1 MCEYSAC
8 MQVCSMYLPAIC
20 GRKKRLLDPLE
31 LELGVVVS
39 HQLSAEN
46 QTQDL
51 CKNNQF
57 LTTELSLQC
66 PQTGSE
72 PTLWHQPTKCQGHRP
87 ERTICYSLGQV
98 GQTCAWLLLW
108 GQLRSTESIQSGSLS
123 NRAEGRR
130 PHPHLEGQGTVSKS
144 LI

>member
-1 MCEYSAC
+1 

-39 HQLSAEN
+39 HQVSAEN

-57 LTTELSLQC
+57 S
-66 PQTGSE
+66 
-72 PTLWHQPTKCQGHRP
+72 
-87 ERTICYSLGQV
+87 
-98 GQTCAWLLLW
+98 
-108 GQLRSTESIQSGSLS
+108 
-123 NRAEGRR
+123 
-130 PHPHLEGQGTVSKS
+130 
-144 LI
+144 